1 MEDKLHLNSNHHLKG
16 VPKRNLREY
25 RKLVKEINPKK
36 HKSSD
41 WKNSPRTKEDY
52 VKRQYLGIER
62 WNLRTQGEKKVLTWL
77 RLPTVEQKS
86 EWLMETWEPSG
97 LGGNLSPFP
106 RGRASPHSTS
116 LAPSFVWGTC
126 LPHRGVISELGELTS
141 VKPWRRAPTMQDLAL
156 TVMRASDAHK
166 STKQCLRPA

>member
-25 RKLVKEINPKK
+25 RKLVKEINPKR

-41 WKNSPRTKEDY
+41 WKNSPCTKEDY

-62 WNLRTQGEKKVLTWL
+62 WNLRTQGGEKKVLTSGENWL
-77 RLPTVEQKS
+77 ILPTVEQKS
-86 EWLMETWEPSG
+86 EWSLMETWEPSG

-106 RGRASPHSTS
+106 RSRASPHSTS
-116 LAPSFVWGTC
+116 LSPSFVWGTC
-126 LPHRGVISELGELTS
+126 LPHRGVTSELGELIS
-141 VKPWRRAPTMQDLAL
+141 VKPWHRAPTM
-156 TVMRASDAHK
+156 
-166 STKQCLRPA
+166 